1 LSKCGKQQLSFI
13 SEYYMGIYLEGHRKS
28 NELVRAFNAL
38 TGIQTKY
45 ISNTFDMYYLYIS
58 KITCF
63 EERKRKA

>member
-1 LSKCGKQQLSFI
+1 
-13 SEYYMGIYLEGHRKS
+13 MGIYLEGHRKS